1 MNPARFLL
9 CASLALTCLP
19 ACNIAGF
26 GDSKDEKSKRATD
39 DDDDDDDRKKK
50 RKKERDK
57 QKDKEKGNESKAKA
71 DKSGTPAE
79 SKQRTRIAE
88 LFGVDGGSTDLV
100 PIEMGVDGVQMSR
113 SKAWRSDPYP
123 DFASADNSAFPK
135 EQLAR
140 CYLSSRIQPGNVMPG
155 IKLWA
160 DSAGARPASW
170 TGPEAIKIG
179 PDQIAADLYFGKDGV
194 EVGAV
199 GQTRPGMT
207 VAMVFKAYPD
217 LVLIGI
223 TREDAPVEM
232 KRDLV
237 GCLESFSKKK

>member
-9 CASLALTCLP
+9 CSAIALTCIP
-19 ACNIAGF
+19 ACNIAGL
-26 GDSKDEKSKRATD
+26 GDSKDEKSKRSSD
-39 DDDDDDDRKKK
+39 DDDDDDKKKK
-50 RKKERDK
+50 RKKEK
-57 QKDKEKGNESKAKA
+57 QKDKAKDGESKAKA
-71 DKSGTPAE
+71 DTTAAPGD
-79 SKQRTRIAE
+79 SKQKSRIAE

-123 DFASADNSAFPK
+123 DFASADNSPFPK

-140 CYLSSRIQPGNVMPG
+140 CYLSSRLQPGNPLPG

-160 DSAGARPASW
+160 DSACARPASW
-170 TGPEAIKIG
+170 TGPEPIKVG
-179 PDQIAADLYFGKDGV
+179 PDQLQADLYFGKDGV

-199 GQTRPGMT
+199 GQKKPGMT

-217 LVLIGI
+217 LILIGI
-223 TREDAPVEM
+223 SREDAPVEM